1 MTLGLLGTLLAVV
14 VALRLAVGGEG
25 LGWPADSD
33 IAALRARRVAIGSV
47 VGGALALAGVLL
59 QSLLRN
65 PLASPD
71 LLGLASGA
79 GLGVTLS
86 FAAGYWSGTGLVA
99 IAGTNGPALAGS
111 MAALAVVYLLAQRR
125 GLVDPVPLIL
135 LGVIVSIIASAATL
149 LVQSLLP
156 GGAATLGRWLMGALR
171 DEVST
176 AQLAAAWAV
185 AAGAIALSLRL
196 APAMDAAALDD
207 DEALSLGV
215 RLGRL
220 RLSLLLMA
228 GVLTAATVVLAGPI
242 GFVGLVCPHAVRLLA
257 GPAHRPLLVGSVLAG
272 AALVVGADAV
282 VKVVETPTGR
292 LPIGVL
298 TTLIGGPVF
307 ILLLRAEMR

>member
-99 IAGTNGPALAGS
+99 IAGTSGPALAGS